1 MKNILV
7 IDDHK
12 EMRETTIDFLS
23 MMIDQEISVDEAHDA
38 KEALEL
44 IERNNY
50 DLILSDQNMPDISGV
65 ELAQVLSKSGK
76 FKTDKFLIIT
86 GADVEQLKG
95 NINLKVEVF
104 DKALLLDKVIPRI
117 NELLIGS

>member
-104 DKALLLDKVIPRI
+104 DKALLLEKVIPRI
-117 NELLIGS
+117 NELLIEA